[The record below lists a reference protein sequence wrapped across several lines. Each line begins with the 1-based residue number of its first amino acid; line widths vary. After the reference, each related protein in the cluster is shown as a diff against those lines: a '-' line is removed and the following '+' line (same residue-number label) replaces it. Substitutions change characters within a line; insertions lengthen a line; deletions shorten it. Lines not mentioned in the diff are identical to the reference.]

1 MSNDDAKLT
10 FAQEANEL
18 LQEMEDALLSL
29 EEAPDDSELLNSV
42 FRSMHTIKGA
52 AGVFGFD
59 AIVDFT
65 HPIETEMDRVRNGE
79 RTIDADMIAV
89 LLECR
94 DHTINL
100 VDHVLNSDDEAITEE
115 LSSRGE
121 ELLNR
126 ITGQSGSALSTVED
140 NRLEKDEPGESSHDY
155 WLISL
160 EFGADAL
167 RNGLDPLS
175 FLRYLQTLG

>member
-1 MSNDDAKLT
+1 MSVDDAKLT

-29 EEAPDDSELLNSV
+29 EAAPDDAELLNSL

-59 AIVDFT
+59 AIVAFT
-65 HPIETEMDRVRNGE
+65 HPIETELDRVRNGE
-79 RTIDADMIAV
+79 RAVDSDMVAV

-100 VDHVLNSDDEAITEE
+100 VDHTLNSDDEE
-115 LSSRGE
+115 LTPELIERGE
-121 ELLNR
+121 ELLKR
-126 ITGQSGSALSTVED
+126 
-140 NRLEKDEPGESSHDY
+140 
-155 WLISL
+155 
-160 EFGADAL
+160 
-167 RNGLDPLS
+167 
-175 FLRYLQTLG
+175 